1 MTLTENTTSIS
12 RRGATLNRVSLPIRN
27 EVRAR
32 KYLPFEFR
40 ARLYSR
46 VSELAKLSMSYQKIQ
61 TEIFDSTHIWLSK
74 GSISEWVRGN
84 HSPSGGKNKFQAV
97 ASPELAYVIGVIAGD
112 GNLSVHGYNYE
123 MLLSVTDR
131 DFAEEFS
138 RCLAKILGKPNL
150 YKVRWSEKRKRWIV
164 QGSSILLHGFL
175 SKPWQHLKNHIE
187 HSSRCRFSFLSALF
201 DGEGSITG
209 RNLTM
214 TNTDLSL
221 LLYVRKLLAKSGI
234 STSIPRVTH
243 RAGSILKDPHTG
255 RTYKRRKDCYV
266 MRVSSVDLLRFARK
280 VGFSIERK
288 KRVLLSFGDSFETPR
303 RLDRLAWSGGKG

>member
-12 RRGATLNRVSLPIRN
+12 RRGESPDRVMLPSRS
-27 EVRAR
+27 EVRVQ
-32 KYLPFEFR
+32 KYLPFEVRVRLR
-40 ARLYSR
+40 ARVL
-46 VSELAKLSMSYQKIQ
+46 ELNKLSMNYPQIQ
-61 TEIFDSTHIWLSK
+61 NEIFNSTHIWLSK
-74 GSISEWVRGN
+74 GSISEWVRGI
-84 HSPSGGKNKFQAV
+84 HDPSGGKNKFRAV

-112 GNLSVHGYNYE
+112 GNLSIHGHNYE

-150 YKVRWSEKRKRWIV
+150 YKVRWSENRKRWIV
-164 QGSSILLHGFL
+164 QGSSILLHRFL
-175 SKPWQHLKNHIE
+175 GKSWQHLKNHIE
-187 HSSRCRFSFLSALF
+187 HSSRCRFSFLRALF

-209 RNLTM
+209 RNLTIA
-214 TNTDLSL
+214 NTDLSL

-266 MRVSSVDLLRFARK
+266 MRVSPMDLLRFARK
-280 VGFSIERK
+280 IDFSIERK
-288 KRVLLSFGDSFETPR
+288 KRVLPSIGDSFETPEGFI
-303 RLDRLAWSGGKG
+303 D

>member
-32 KYLPFEFR
+32 KYLLFEFR

-266 MRVSSVDLLRFARK
+266 MSVSSVDLLRFARK
-280 VGFSIERK
+280 VAFSIERK
-288 KRVLLSFGDSFETPR
+288 KRVLPPLVTVLRPP
-303 RLDRLAWSGGKG
+303 KV